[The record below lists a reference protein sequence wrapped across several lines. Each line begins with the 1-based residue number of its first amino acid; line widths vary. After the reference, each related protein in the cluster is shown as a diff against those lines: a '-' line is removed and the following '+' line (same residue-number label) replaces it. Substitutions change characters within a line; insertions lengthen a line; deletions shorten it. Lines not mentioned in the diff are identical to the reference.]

1 MDDII
6 ARRQFDPLYMWLDI
20 AFLAV
25 LAALLIWKKKYT
37 TLIVGIVFGF
47 VYFAVDYGIFHL
59 VFHARTIS
67 EGYSLFWVL
76 LWMSMSYGFTNF
88 VWIWL
93 WISKDKRLLEWSA
106 LILFWWL
113 CAPMLAATFGNS
125 ENPIVIQRTTGAY
138 HGYMALILFVGY
150 LALIVWNL
158 AQKDKTLRVN
168 ILWLLAIGVLV
179 QFGWEAGLL
188 LGGIRS
194 AGFENF
200 ADKLLTLVTNS
211 LLETNLGMPYIYAIF
226 LAYSKFFTERLQKRK
241 TPLTFLERLAE
252 NNAERVR
259 GEELSQY
266 LGGEDTRE
274 KI

>member
-25 LAALLIWKKKYT
+25 FAALLIWKKKYT

-125 ENPIVIQRTTGAY
+125 ENPIVIQRMTGAY